1 MSVNS
6 RPRAIY
12 LDKDQPHTF
21 RDGEIYENAGY
32 RLGPLL
38 EDRNDYARREQAEKG
53 VSVEEFGAR
62 PQQSTSIT
70 QRECGGNVSR
80 CCTRCEIVVG
90 IACGC

>member
-1 MSVNS
+1 MSVS
-6 RPRAIY
+6 PRPGAIC

-21 RDGEIYENAGY
+21 RDGEIYENAVY
-32 RLGPLL
+32 RLRPLL
-38 EDRNDYARREQAEKG
+38 EDRHDYARREQTEKG
-53 VSVEEFGAR
+53 IPVKELGAR

-80 CCTRCEIVVG
+80 CCTWCEIVVG